1 MRGIQKYHVMHA
13 FSLPSSKKVA
23 NNTLL
28 APRRGSRQSRL
39 WEDGLKRIIMLE
51 HFFKMYVLEIT
62 QHHRLMI
69 DNSVWGRICAF
80 KDKSPSVS
88 PRTEL

>member
-13 FSLPSSKKVA
+13 FA

-69 DNSVWGRICAF
+69 DNSV
-80 KDKSPSVS
+80 
-88 PRTEL
+88 